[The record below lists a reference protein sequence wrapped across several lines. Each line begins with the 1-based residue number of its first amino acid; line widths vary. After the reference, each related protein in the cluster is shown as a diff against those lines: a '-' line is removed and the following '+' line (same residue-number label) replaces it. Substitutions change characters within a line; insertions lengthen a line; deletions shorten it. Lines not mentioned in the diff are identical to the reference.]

1 MPSLGSIVLQ
11 VLRRNFGLKVLAFA
25 LAVTAW
31 AYFHYSAAPS
41 ITAHFDQQLSV
52 PIVATGVRPGFV
64 TAYAERS
71 AIVTVEVPRN
81 GPPVRADQV
90 RAVLDLGDRATPGIM
105 NLPVRIVAPQVV
117 VKSLTPAS
125 VTLSLDR
132 TEERRLP
139 LNIAYAGGNGSLVV
153 DSASVTPTVATVRGI
168 VSDLAKVEVVKIEIP
183 LAAKAGAFD
192 AMVRPIAADA
202 RGNEIANVQVSP
214 NLVRVRA
221 RFSAATNSA
230 GVKP

>member
-1 MPSLGSIVLQ
+1 MLQ

-52 PIVATGVRPGFV
+52 PIVATGLRPGFV
-64 TAYAERS
+64 TAYAERN

-81 GPPVRADQV
+81 GAPVRADQV
-90 RAVLDLGDRATPGIM
+90 RAVIDLADRATPGII
-105 NLPVRIVAPQVV
+105 NVPVRVVAPQAV

-125 VTLSLDR
+125 VTLALDR
-132 TEERRLP
+132 TEERPFP
-139 LNIAYAGGNGSLVV
+139 LSIAYTGGNGALVV
-153 DSASVTPTVATVRGI
+153 DAASVTPTVATLRGI
-168 VSDLAKVEVVKIEIP
+168 VSDLAKVQVVKIEIP
-183 LAAKAGAFD
+183 LASKAGAFD
-192 AMVRPIAADA
+192 AMVRPVAADA
-202 RGNEIANVQVSP
+202 RGAEISNVQVSP

-221 RFSAATNSA
+221 RFSPAQNSA